1 MTPQFQSQSLINIY
15 IRACSAICFPPGPTR
30 RRKRL
35 RTMLEGRWELLRTA
49 LEELGV
55 AVAGEREVWESLKME
70 MVLKG
75 DMDKVS

>member
-1 MTPQFQSQSLINIY
+1 
-15 IRACSAICFPPGPTR
+15 
-30 RRKRL
+30 
-35 RTMLEGRWELLRTA
+35 MLEGRWELLRTA

-55 AVAGEREVWESLKME
+55 AVAGEREVWDSLKME